1 MANFRTIEIEAYSA
15 KQAMVQGPFAAYAI
29 GANCTQAW
37 KKAGCPT
44 DPEALNKFMEEQ
56 LEKKTK
62 FKPGIGLFIALKNG
76 YRNKSTRPYKCSNVK
91 VPPYQKWEKRYLLV
105 GDDNKIIREICSNR
119 RADAVRA
126 AKEEYSEGY
135 KGALK
140 IRMIKTTNEDVVS
153 EFEYNPSRGT
163 QLGNYLMFGTV
174 GELREA

>member
-62 FKPGIGLFIALKNG
+62 FKPGVGLFIALKNG
-76 YRNKSTRPYKCSNVK
+76 YRNKSTRPYKYTNVK
-91 VPPYQKWEKRYLLV
+91 VPSYQKWEKRYLLV

-140 IRMIKTTNEDVVS
+140 IRMIKTTNKDVVS